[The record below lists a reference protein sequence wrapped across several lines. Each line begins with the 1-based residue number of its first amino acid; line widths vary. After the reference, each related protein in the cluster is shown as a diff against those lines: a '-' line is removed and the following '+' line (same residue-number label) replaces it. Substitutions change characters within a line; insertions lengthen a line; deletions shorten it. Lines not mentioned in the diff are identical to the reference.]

1 MGKTETSTADTNS
14 HIKRPMNA
22 FMVWSR
28 GMRRKMAQE
37 NPRMHNSEISKRLGT
52 IWKGMSEQ
60 EKKPFIDESKRL
72 QAVHIQEHPDY
83 KYKPKRRK
91 PKQIKKDILYPSY
104 PNAMNPAIM
113 GMDGKFPGAMAQ
125 LPQGMNFGMSHNGMQ
140 SGEAMYTKLN
150 QAGNPFHPSMAPGY
164 PVIYPNFNMGNMNM
178 SPQTASTSPNPISSQ
193 RYPANTMASAATESS
208 AHNYRSDYM
217 NGGGGGA
224 ATAAKH
230 YNYPGQQ
237 QSPYS
242 SPTMHQ
248 QQQAPQ
254 QQQTSSQLRYPSAED
269 QQRSVISSTEPTVCK
284 ASQNIGGNTTTSS
297 YAMPSENMHSTSG
310 SGGAGTGGRVWQPQQ
325 DVSRQVAYVPV
336 LL

>member
-1 MGKTETSTADTNS
+1 MGKTEAATDSNN

-52 IWKGMSEQ
+52 IWKGMTEQ

-104 PNAMNPAIM
+104 PNAMNPAMM
-113 GMDGKFPGAMAQ
+113 GMDGKFPGGMAQ

-150 QAGNPFHPSMAPGY
+150 QSSNPFHPSMAPGY
-164 PVIYPNFNMGNMNM
+164 PVIYPNFNMGNINM
-178 SPQTASTSPNPISSQ
+178 SPQTASTSPNSISSQ
-193 RYPANTMASAATESS
+193 RYPASTMVSANESP
-208 AHNYRSDYM
+208 AHSYRSEYM
-217 NGGGGGA
+217 NG
-224 ATAAKH
+224 AAKH
-230 YNYPGQQ
+230 YSSYPNQ

-242 SPTMHQ
+242 SPSIQQQQQQ
-248 QQQAPQ
+248 QQQAQ
-254 QQQTSSQLRYPSAED
+254 QNTSQLRYPSED
-269 QQRSVISSTEPTVCK
+269 QQRSVIASAEPAISK
-284 ASQNIGGNTTTSS
+284 ATQNMGQSTTTAS
-297 YAMPSENMHSTSG
+297 YAMSTSENMHSTSG
-310 SGGAGTGGRVWQPQQ
+310 SGGGRVWQPQQ
-325 DVSRQVAYVPV
+325 DASRQVAYVPV